1 MTSIKKDN
9 KKVIFDRYEESDD
22 KFGIFN
28 LQDIEN
34 KYRKKLYLGE
44 KELIEKQKNR
54 SLSGLIEKE
63 YKTMRHHFKDEVKL
77 NDNNEDK

>member
-9 KKVIFDRYEESDD
+9 KKVVFDRYEDSDD
-22 KFGIFN
+22 KLGIFN

-44 KELIEKQKNR
+44 KIEMEEKKNR
-54 SLSGLIEKE
+54 SLSGL
-63 YKTMRHHFKDEVKL
+63 L
-77 NDNNEDK
+77 